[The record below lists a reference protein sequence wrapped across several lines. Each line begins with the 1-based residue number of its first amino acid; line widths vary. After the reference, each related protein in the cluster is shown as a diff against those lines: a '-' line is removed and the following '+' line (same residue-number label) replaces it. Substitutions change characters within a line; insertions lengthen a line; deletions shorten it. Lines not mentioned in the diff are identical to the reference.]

1 MKQVQWSHRFKTAY
15 YHFLVTCL
23 VGLAKTIRIQ
33 SFPCFST
40 GVKTTIPGDY
50 SFNGRLDFQGFVLHK
65 LDTFSFTKV
74 TKARRR
80 SRRFWKNRLNVW
92 SQGANLGW
100 TVPGSGGLIVHDVF
114 PRWKRGRMWIT
125 WWYHDIM
132 FDILYDLYE
141 WKQCLR
147 YFNFNIYLIGLRECG
162 YGWWM
167 VVWKCSVTKN
177 ATLEN
182 PPNSWGLFFS
192 TIWHPLENLGA
203 YTFVLYHLFFFKLQC
218 GGPIFLRRLAL
229 KLKSGPFTE
238 AWKKRHLTWKW

>member
-1 MKQVQWSHRFKTAY
+1 MEPRCS
-15 YHFLVTCL
+15 C
-23 VGLAKTIRIQ
+23 
-33 SFPCFST
+33 
-40 GVKTTIPGDY
+40 
-50 SFNGRLDFQGFVLHK
+50 
-65 LDTFSFTKV
+65 
-74 TKARRR
+74 
-80 SRRFWKNRLNVW
+80 
-92 SQGANLGW
+92 GW

-141 WKQCLR
+141 WKQCVSC
-147 YFNFNIYLIGLRECG
+147 FSFNIYLIGLRECC

-177 ATLEN
+177 APLEN

-203 YTFVLYHLFFFKLQC
+203 YTFVLYHLFFKTTMWGTNFPEEIGLETEVWSFHRGVKEETPYLEMIIVHGNPQPSFL
-218 GGPIFLRRLAL
+218 GGITHML
-229 KLKSGPFTE
+229 GV
-238 AWKKRHLTWKW
+238 